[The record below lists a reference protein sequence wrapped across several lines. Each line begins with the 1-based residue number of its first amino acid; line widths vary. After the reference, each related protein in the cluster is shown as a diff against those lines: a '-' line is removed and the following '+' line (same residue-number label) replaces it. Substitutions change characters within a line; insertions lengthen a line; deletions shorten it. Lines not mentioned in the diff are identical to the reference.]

1 MLSTKKRYSSFL
13 EKALVPQKICFE
25 VKVLI
30 SFKISSLCHI
40 KTYYL
45 ANGGLFW
52 KSLVPLFR
60 RIYALPFGFKMK
72 PLRKSIFQCWD
83 KTNPNFV
90 AKLAERSNH
99 SFLLSIWWIAF
110 FKHLY
115 SLIRII
121 ECIERNWS
129 CKRRKKGQKQPSN
142 HSCTE
147 LSEIVFP
154 CEYR

>member
-13 EKALVPQKICFE
+13 EKALVPQKICFK

-45 ANGGLFW
+45 ANGL
-52 KSLVPLFR
+52 LFR
-60 RIYALPFGFKMK
+60 TILKIPSTFVRRVYALPFGFKMK

-115 SLIRII
+115 SLIRDN
-121 ECIERNWS
+121 RM
-129 CKRRKKGQKQPSN
+129 
-142 HSCTE
+142 
-147 LSEIVFP
+147 
-154 CEYR
+154 YRM